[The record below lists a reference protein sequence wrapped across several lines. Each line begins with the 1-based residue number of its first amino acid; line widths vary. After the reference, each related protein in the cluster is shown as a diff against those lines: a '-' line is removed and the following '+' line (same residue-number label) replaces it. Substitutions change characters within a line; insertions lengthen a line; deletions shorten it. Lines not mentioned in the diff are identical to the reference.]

1 MPVRTENL
9 APLAPKHAGRLLW
22 LLLLP
27 PFLLMALLGA
37 ASLRPLQL
45 GPMLLIT
52 HGRHHPRFGWRVTH
66 GNGRRAPRPFF
77 VRDGRGSFVL
87 TGEGHTWVIGLGDW
101 RLGLSWLR
109 GHRQH

>member
-9 APLAPKHAGRLLW
+9 APPAPKPAGRLLW

-27 PFLLMALLGA
+27 PFLLVALLVA
-37 ASLRPLQL
+37 ASVRPLQL

-52 HGRHHPRFGWRVTH
+52 RGTHHPRYGWRVAHLT
-66 GNGRRAPRPFF
+66 GRRAPRPFF
-77 VRDGRGSFVL
+77 VRGERRSFVL
-87 TGEGHTWVIGLGDW
+87 TGEGHTWSIGLGDW

-109 GHRQH
+109 GHSQR